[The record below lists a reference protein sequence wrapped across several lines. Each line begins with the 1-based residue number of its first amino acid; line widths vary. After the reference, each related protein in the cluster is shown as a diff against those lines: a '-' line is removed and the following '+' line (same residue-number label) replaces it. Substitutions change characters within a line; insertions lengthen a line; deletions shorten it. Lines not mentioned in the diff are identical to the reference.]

1 MPKILYLVRHAK
13 SSWSNPLLTDKDRP
27 LNQRGRKS
35 APDMGRRLAE
45 HGHRPDLILTSPA
58 KRALTTAKKIAK
70 ELAYD
75 ETDIVADDSLYFSG
89 TGSMLKMLDGL
100 DDRYQRVMM
109 VGHNPALTS
118 LLNILC
124 DTKIDNMPTCAVAVI
139 GFEMESWS
147 ELDMADSDLLAYDF
161 PKGPGNLKFSQKQ

>member
-45 HGHRPDLILTSPA
+45 HGHRPDLIVTSPA
-58 KRALTTAKKIAK
+58 KRAFSTAKKIAK
-70 ELAYD
+70 ELEYD
-75 ETDIVADDSLYFSG
+75 EADIVADDSLYFSG

-100 DDRYQRVMM
+100 DNQYQKVMM

-124 DTKIDNMPTCAVAVI
+124 ETTIDNMPTCAVAII

-147 ELDMADSDLLAYDF
+147 ELDMADSELLAYDL
-161 PKGPGNLKFSQKQ
+161 PKGSGDLKISQKQ